1 MSICLPDWPPLH
13 ETMAYKIRVGT
24 TLENTFGVRKTYFS
38 YNVNLKSNLSTVYD
52 HMFALIARK
61 RGICGFNSAAS
72 VKSPR
77 FTAPHKPH
85 NLKNHI
91 ERCSE

>member
-38 YNVNLKSNLSTVYD
+38 YTVNFKSNSSRIRPHVCSYCTEARDLWIQQCRIGKEPKVYG
-52 HMFALIARK
+52 ATQA
-61 RGICGFNSAAS
+61 
-72 VKSPR
+72 
-77 FTAPHKPH
+77 H

-91 ERCSE
+91 ERVQ